1 MKKRVKR
8 YLFDFVGILLIL
20 ASGLLGWL
28 PGPGGIP
35 LLIAGL
41 AILAIHNKWAEN
53 ILVKVRDKGEDF
65 AKILFPLNNKFQIT
79 HDIIAVVLLITAITI
94 MVTRPNNYLLLLS
107 FSLTILAVSEFIY
120 NRNRISKLKTLTLKL
135 YKNILAFFKRLF

>member
-8 YLFDFVGILLIL
+8 YIYDFVGILLIL

-35 LLIAGL
+35 LFIAGL

-79 HDIIAVVLLITAITI
+79 HDIIAAILLGIAITI
-94 MVTRPNNYLLLLS
+94 MVTRPNNYLLILS

-120 NRNRISKLKTLTLKL
+120 NRNRISKLKALTLKL

>member
-8 YLFDFVGILLIL
+8 YVYDFVGILLIL
-20 ASGLLGWL
+20 ASGLVGWL

-41 AILAIHNKWAEN
+41 AILAVHNKWAEN
-53 ILVKVRDKGEDF
+53 ILIKVRDKGEDL

-79 HDIIAVVLLITAITI
+79 HDVIAVILLITAII
-94 MVTRPNNYLLLLS
+94 LMITRPNNYLLILS
-107 FSLTILAVSEFIY
+107 LSLTILAVSEFLY
-120 NRNRISKLKTLTLKL
+120 NRNRISKVKAVTLKL
-135 YKNILAFFKRLF
+135 YKNILAFFKNLF